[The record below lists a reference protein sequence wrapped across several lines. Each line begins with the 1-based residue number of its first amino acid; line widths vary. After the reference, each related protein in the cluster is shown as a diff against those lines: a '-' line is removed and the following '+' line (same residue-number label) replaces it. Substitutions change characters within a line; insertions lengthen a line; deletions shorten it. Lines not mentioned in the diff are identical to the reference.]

1 MPSDLPKRHRLEHN
15 NTIADTDS
23 DGNRPPN
30 RDAFRFLLSDAVF
43 DPQCQ
48 SEFHCQPLCH
58 RNRNVLAF
66 AHGNLDHD
74 IDCFSDTLDA
84 SIGDR
89 NADQHAVTD
98 RNGNCNYDADD
109 DGYCH
114 ADAHANRH
122 TDCDP
127 VPSG

>member
-1 MPSDLPKRHRLEHN
+1 MPNDLPKPHRLEHN
-15 NTIADTDS
+15 NTIANTDS

-30 RDAFRFLLSDAVF
+30 CNAFRFLLSDPVF

-48 SEFHCQPLCH
+48 SEFHFQPLCH

-66 AHGNLDHD
+66 AHGNLDYD
-74 IDCFSDTLDA
+74 IDCFSDTIDA
-84 SIGDR
+84 PIGDP
-89 NADQHAVTD
+89 NADQHAITD
-98 RNGNCNYDADD
+98 RNGNCDADD
-109 DGYCH
+109 DGDCH

-127 VPSG
+127 VPGG